1 MYTYI
6 CLQNTC
12 IAHLLHMVV
21 YTLSERGAVENHS
34 TMYVCAYMCVHLY
47 QEYFFTTFTYICVYM
62 YICIYVYMYICTCIY
77 VYVCIYLHIVGA
89 QGSGELQC
97 YVCVCVYEY
106 MYMKYMYINRMY
118 ICTFSKRRAAE
129 NHNVKYVCVRTCV
142 HAYAIYLHIVYVCM
156 SAHTFSERRAAENHS
171 ASPRAHRRSA
181 VGICL
186 FARRCSI
193 LGSCT
198 RACPSQRA
206 YFCSRRTHAL
216 DLLSCFFCRRLAL
229 CVCLCRQN
237 CACLV
242 GLLDDDRLSVSYT
255 PSCPGKNSLLS
266 KAPSRPDLLLRINID
281 LSFAH
286 IFQPPPVL
294 PMPPAPAPFGGG
306 GGGGL
311 PQPLFCAPPSP
322 TLTAS
327 SAAGE
332 GGLQPHAAHA
342 RAQMGGAGTL
352 ARDMQYMRLRLRPLH
367 RLVGHDEAVTCV
379 AVVPLGSAPCV
390 YALDHTH
397 EVGALG
403 GMGVRGLLAS
413 SSLDGSVRLWSL
425 ATGEPLEPVLRPLGR
440 ACSVECVAL
449 APDGKC
455 VAAGCDD
462 GAVRVWNLA
471 GVNPTHRTAH
481 AKKHA
486 SRHLSTRNARET
498 LVLRARGALDVV
510 ADALQNLGH
519 DSLDHLKRL
528 GLASAQGTRAGG
540 GCSSG
545 CAGGWA
551 VVEARRTL
559 VVDGHRLPVSCLVY
573 SRSGALIVSA
583 CVGGEVKVW
592 LAADGILLRTVL
604 RCPLGVRV
612 STLQLTSEPADRVW
626 VGCSDG
632 LLRGARLP
640 DLEAE
645 VLFTCH
651 TCNTLQH
658 TATHCNTLQHTVTHC
673 NTLHHCAPLCN
684 TLQHSATWRGA
695 RLSDS
700 AAQVAL
706 ICNTLR
712 HTATYCNTLRHTAIF
727 GEVLACPTQPL

>member
-1 MYTYI
+1 M
-6 CLQNTC
+6 LN
-12 IAHLLHMVV
+12 M
-21 YTLSERGAVENHS
+21 
-34 TMYVCAYMCVHLY
+34 
-47 QEYFFTTFTYICVYM
+47 
-62 YICIYVYMYICTCIY
+62 
-77 VYVCIYLHIVGA
+77 
-89 QGSGELQC
+89 
-97 YVCVCVYEY
+97 CVCVRVY
-106 MYMKYMYINRMY
+106 MRMQYIDITCMYACMDIPCR
-118 ICTFSKRRAAE
+118 SAGQRRITALALE
-129 NHNVKYVCVRTCV
+129 PTGARLL
-142 HAYAIYLHIVYVCM
+142 A
-156 SAHTFSERRAAENHS
+156 S
-171 ASPRAHRRSA
+171 ASSHGDVLFWDLAQGHAHPKEPISA
-181 VGICL
+181 LGAHMHSISCL
-186 FARRCSI
+186 AFSAD
-193 LGSCT
+193 GSLFVSASADKT
-198 RACPSQRA
+198 VRVWSVYLTMTA
-206 YFCSRRTHAL
+206 
-216 DLLSCFFCRRLAL
+216 LLSAIPLHAQVR
-229 CVCLCRQN
+229 
-237 CACLV
+237 
-242 GLLDDDRLSVSYT
+242 
-255 PSCPGKNSLLS
+255 LS

-281 LSFAH
+281 LIFEH

-311 PQPLFCAPPSP
+311 PQPLFFAPPSP

-332 GGLQPHAAHA
+332 GGPQAHAAHA

-397 EVGALG
+397 EMGALG

-413 SSLDGSVRLWSL
+413 SSVDGSVRLWSL

-462 GAVRVWNLA
+462 GAVHVWNLA
-471 GVNPTHRTAH
+471 DVNPTHCAAH

-486 SRHLSTRNARET
+486 SRHSSTRNARET

-528 GLASAQGTRAGG
+528 GLASAKGTRAGG

-583 CVGGEVKVW
+583 CVAGEVKVW
-592 LAADGILLRTVL
+592 LAAEGTLLRTVL
-604 RCPLGVRV
+604 RCPLDVRV

-645 VLFTCH
+645 VLF
-651 TCNTLQH
+651 
-658 TATHCNTLQHTVTHC
+658 
-673 NTLHHCAPLCN
+673 
-684 TLQHSATWRGA
+684 
-695 RLSDS
+695 
-700 AAQVAL
+700 
-706 ICNTLR
+706 ICNT
-712 HTATYCNTLRHTAIF
+712 
-727 GEVLACPTQPL
+727 